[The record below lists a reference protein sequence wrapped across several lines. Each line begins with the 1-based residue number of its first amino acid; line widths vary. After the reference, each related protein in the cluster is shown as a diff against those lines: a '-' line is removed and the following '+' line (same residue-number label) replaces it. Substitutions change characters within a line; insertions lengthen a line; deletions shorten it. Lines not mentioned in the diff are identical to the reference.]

1 MKKIPKQEIIINK
14 LPRIKSFID
23 DKENKI
29 EYTRETKEELFN
41 QERIEQMKQ
50 HVEKVNMEI
59 KEKKGQEAVQRID
72 RIGDDTTVP
81 RDVRIARLKSIR
93 SKVVEKSSKNND
105 MNKMFYTKP
114 TNNQQ
119 VKENVSTQQKVMVKA
134 NNPSNNSSG
143 YANSLLIIAISLMTL
158 VTSVLLYLAK

>member
-1 MKKIPKQEIIINK
+1 M
-14 LPRIKSFID
+14 
-23 DKENKI
+23 
-29 EYTRETKEELFN
+29 FN

-119 VKENVSTQQKVMVKA
+119 VKKNVSTQQKVMVKV